1 MYTGTSESSNQGGG
15 YSPKTGIAAFNL
27 LGVNPTADQIK
38 AWTGRETVAE
48 PSYDLTQ
55 DLNQNT
61 VRPVHV
67 WVHSPAAD
75 VTTRFIINVG
85 NNPAV
90 TKNGNHQ
97 IIASNGSVTYAKD
110 KFGVVKEEFA
120 NHKPLVIGEAE
131 LIAFIQKLINFK
143 TSSGE
148 DFYKQMVALKQDA
161 ASLYAGNYA
170 GLNNLAKWATEN
182 NKMIVSV
189 LTVRK
194 KDAAQPDGSVVA
206 KTYQS
211 FCENSRVWFHCGE
224 TLDWTESGFDLVEGV
239 LKAKNTKVGW
249 YKQAIKTNYE
259 ESLVV
264 KAGATQ
270 AYPII
275 KDLFTYDLQ
284 NFKEEDCV
292 NYVPANPTGGWN

>member
-1 MYTGTSESSNQGGG
+1 MYTGTSEAPQGGSG
-15 YSPKTGIAAFNL
+15 NYTPKTGVTAFNL
-27 LGVNPTADQIK
+27 LGVNPTAEQIK
-38 AWTGRETVAE
+38 AWTGRETVTE

-61 VRPVHV
+61 VRPIHV

-85 NNPAV
+85 QNPDIA
-90 TKNGNHQ
+90 KSGNHQ
-97 IIASNGSVTYAKD
+97 VCTSTG
-110 KFGVVKEEFA
+110 GVVWAKKDGVIKPEFVD
-120 NHKPLVIGEAE
+120 HKPLVIGEAE
-131 LIAFIQKLINFK
+131 IIILIQKLINFK
-143 TSSGE
+143 TSLGE
-148 DFYKQMVALKQDA
+148 DFYKQMVALKQDV

-170 GLNNLAKWATEN
+170 GLNNLAKWTTEN
-182 NKMIVSV
+182 NKMFVAP

-194 KDAAQPDGSVVA
+194 KDIAQPDGSVVT

-211 FCENSRVWFHCGE
+211 FCENSKTWFHCGE

-249 YKQAIKTNYE
+249 YKQAIKNNYE

>member
-1 MYTGTSESSNQGGG
+1 MYTGTSESSATGGG
-15 YSPKTGIAAFNL
+15 YSPKTGITAFNL

-38 AWTGRETVAE
+38 AWTGRETVTE
-48 PSYDLTQ
+48 PNYDLTQ

-67 WVHSPAAD
+67 WVCSPVAD

-85 NNPAV
+85 QNPAV

-120 NHKPLVIGEAE
+120 NHKPLVTGEAE

-148 DFYKQMVALKQDA
+148 DFYGQMVKLGQDA
-161 ASLYAGNYA
+161 ASLYNGNYT
-170 GLNNLAKWATEN
+170 GLNNLAKWATDN
-182 NKMIVSV
+182 NKMIVAP

-194 KDAAQPDGSVVA
+194 KDVAQSDGSVVT

-211 FCENSRVWFHCGE
+211 FCDNLKVWFHCGE
-224 TLDWTESGFDLVEGV
+224 ALDWTESGFDLVEGV

-249 YKQAIKTNYE
+249 YKQAIKNNYE